1 MSYKIRTALPSDG
14 AALSAIYAPYTET
27 AITYEYPAPT
37 AEEFSA
43 RIAAISAHY
52 PFIVCESDG
61 RALGYAYSHRY
72 RERAAYDWDTELSIY
87 FDRAETG
94 RGLGRP
100 LYSALLDLLRL
111 QGFVNIYG
119 TVSAP
124 NSASERLHE
133 SLGFTHVFT
142 DYKTGWKLGKWHDL
156 IFYRLQ
162 LAPAEGE
169 PGPVTPFPELDAGAV
184 REIYERRAAEMG
196 GRTR

>member
-14 AALSAIYAPYTET
+14 AALAAIYAPYTET

-43 RIAAISAHY
+43 RIAAISAYY

-61 RALGYAYSHRY
+61 RALAMPTHTATASAPPTTGTRSSPSTLTGPRP
-72 RERAAYDWDTELSIY
+72 AA
-87 FDRAETG
+87 
-94 RGLGRP
+94 GLGRP

-111 QGFVNIYG
+111 QGYVNIYG

-124 NSASERLHE
+124 NPASERLHE

-156 IFYRLQ
+156 IST
-162 LAPAEGE
+162 ACSS
-169 PGPVTPFPELDAGAV
+169 
-184 REIYERRAAEMG
+184 RRG
-196 GRTR
+196 GRARAP

>member
-1 MSYKIRTALPSDG
+1 MSTPRPRPRSFPRASPPSPRTIPSS
-14 AALSAIYAPYTET
+14 SAN
-27 AITYEYPAPT
+27 
-37 AEEFSA
+37 
-43 RIAAISAHY
+43 R
-52 PFIVCESDG
+52 DG

-124 NSASERLHE
+124 NPASERLHE
-133 SLGFTHVFT
+133 SLGFAHVFT

>member
-94 RGLGRP
+94 RCTARCWTCCGCR
-100 LYSALLDLLRL
+100 AL
-111 QGFVNIYG
+111 
-119 TVSAP
+119 
-124 NSASERLHE
+124 
-133 SLGFTHVFT
+133 
-142 DYKTGWKLGKWHDL
+142 
-156 IFYRLQ
+156 
-162 LAPAEGE
+162 
-169 PGPVTPFPELDAGAV
+169 
-184 REIYERRAAEMG
+184 
-196 GRTR
+196 

>member
-14 AALSAIYAPYTET
+14 AALAAIYAPYTET

-61 RALGYAYSHRY
+61 RALGYAYSHRD

-111 QGFVNIYG
+111 QGYVNIYG

-124 NSASERLHE
+124 NPASERLHE
-133 SLGFTHVFT
+133 KMCIRDRSSPLSG
-142 DYKTGWKLGKWHDL
+142 
-156 IFYRLQ
+156 
-162 LAPAEGE
+162 
-169 PGPVTPFPELDAGAV
+169 AG
-184 REIYERRAAEMG
+184 RSRRPCCPSESTWT
-196 GRTR
+196 RTRRSDARRRSR

>member
-94 RGLGRP
+94 RGLGQMCIRDR
-100 LYSALLDLLRL
+100 SWVEGVELL
-111 QGFVNIYG
+111 GY
-119 TVSAP
+119 T
-124 NSASERLHE
+124 
-133 SLGFTHVFT
+133 
-142 DYKTGWKLGKWHDL
+142 
-156 IFYRLQ
+156 
-162 LAPAEGE
+162 
-169 PGPVTPFPELDAGAV
+169 PGCDT
-184 REIYERRAAEMG
+184 IHS
-196 GRTR
+196 